1 VWLCLALK
9 YDWSMTCPDL
19 VSHPLRSCKW
29 AKCHRQGA
37 TFNVS
42 TTFDP
47 FSRYIPLRIEAR
59 LDDAIM
65 KYLASGALKA
75 AMLAN
80 KAPIQ
85 PPIHNAR
92 IVRRAMLDSV
102 AEVDEQPTAVTSV
115 ALPAERPIREPM
127 LAWCAA
133 TAQLPF
139 VTIRNVKI
147 SNPTVAQSLHAVA
160 PSSRVLASVDA
171 ADDPQ
176 PPKIPPLPMPGS
188 PNTLPPTTG
197 FILKGEIAL
206 FGNPELVAQFEV
218 WQGPPPPGIVI
229 GRDPPIFERATL
241 KQDFH
246 LSLLVPDLRD
256 TAFDKIIFRNVT
268 FFHQNYRFDATKT
281 VGWHINAD
289 WVIDESCGLLYQLL
303 SKSLGVKE
311 PTLSLHAALGANQ
324 DWSRELAIHSFTL
337 DGVFAGLNIR
347 PFDGVHLTRIG
358 VRLLGIRAMRFAPE
372 PRSILEYGFGVFGS
386 MNLDVPGSVIP
397 LQLDYEI
404 REASGV
410 VRLAAEVSGA
420 FWKDPIG
427 IKGLTVSGPIGRPFG
442 NDSRAL

>member
-1 VWLCLALK
+1 
-9 YDWSMTCPDL
+9 
-19 VSHPLRSCKW
+19 
-29 AKCHRQGA
+29 
-37 TFNVS
+37 
-42 TTFDP
+42 
-47 FSRYIPLRIEAR
+47 
-59 LDDAIM
+59 M
-65 KYLASGALKA
+65 KYLTSGALKA

-80 KAPIQ
+80 K

-92 IVRRAMLDSV
+92 IVRRAVVDSV
-102 AEVDEQPTAVTSV
+102 AEEDERPTTVTSV
-115 ALPAERPIREPM
+115 PAERPTREPM
-127 LAWCAA
+127 LAWHAA
-133 TAQLPF
+133 IAQHPS

-147 SNPTVAQSLHAVA
+147 SNPTVAQSLHGVA

-171 ADDPQ
+171 ADDPK
-176 PPKIPPLPMPGS
+176 PPEIPPLPIPAL
-188 PNTLPPTTG
+188 PNTPPPITG
-197 FILKGEIAL
+197 FILKGEIPL
-206 FGNPELVAQFEV
+206 FGNPELVARFEV

-311 PTLSLHAALGANQ
+311 PTLNLHAALGANQ
-324 DWSRELAIHSFTL
+324 DWSRQLAIHSFTL

-358 VRLLGIRAMRFAPE
+358 VRLLGIRAMRFTPK

-386 MNLDVPGSVIP
+386 MNLDVPGSVVP

-404 REASGV
+404 REAGGV

-420 FWKDPIG
+420 IWKDPIG
-427 IKGLTVSGPIGRPFG
+427 IKGLTVRGSIGRPFG
-442 NDSRAL
+442 NDSHAP